1 MQSKIRGQRGQGGVK
16 LSSSLIFSDSARSFP
31 ENTTVYA
38 WGGGG
43 GGAVFTFEYE
53 IYAFPLSM
61 ENILSYSF

>member
-43 GGAVFTFEYE
+43 AVFTFEYE

>member
-1 MQSKIRGQRGQGGVK
+1 MQSKIRGQRGQRGVK

-31 ENTTVYA
+31 EKTTVYA
-38 WGGGG
+38 WGVCVCVY
-43 GGAVFTFEYE
+43 VFTFKYE